1 MKAADMEAAVDSMF
15 DLMDKLLLLLL
26 LFQITTATM
35 KAADVETA
43 VDSVF
48 GLMDKWGHENY
59 IGEQVTQLQH
69 AQQVCRH

>member
-1 MKAADMEAAVDSMF
+1 MDSVF
-15 DLMDKLLLLLL
+15 GLLDKLLLLLL

-35 KAADVETA
+35 KAADVEAA

-69 AQQVCRH
+69 AQQVCKH

>member
-1 MKAADMEAAVDSMF
+1 MKAADVEAAVDSVF
-15 DLMDKLLLLLL
+15 GLLDKLL
-26 LFQITTATM
+26 LFQITTAAM
-35 KAADVETA
+35 KAADVEAA

-69 AQQVCRH
+69 AQQVCRL